1 MARKSSAAGW
11 IVGIIVIAV
20 VAAGAIWAKGYYEDR
35 YVSQS
40 YYAHV
45 PADEPMDLQGLKDD
59 KGNVVEKGHEYNLT
73 AYDEKGNARDLEVT
87 VRTSKVSEL
96 YQPGTYLKIEASKQ
110 IVTGQ
115 AVVQE
120 SDIPAAAL
128 SKIQG

>member
-1 MARKSSAAGW
+1 M
-11 IVGIIVIAV
+11 
-20 VAAGAIWAKGYYEDR
+20 
-35 YVSQS
+35 
-40 YYAHV
+40 
-45 PADEPMDLQGLKDD
+45 
-59 KGNVVEKGHEYNLT
+59 
-73 AYDEKGNARDLEVT
+73 
-87 VRTSKVSEL
+87 RTSKVSEL